1 MSSSVSPPEP
11 RNPFYFLLIIV
22 SLLFVVT
29 ALAYALVPTLEQ
41 KAADLG
47 QPAPPSA
54 LRDSL
59 RQNGW
64 GWLLYELAAMTVLS
78 LLSMGLD
85 RLRRLQ
91 KDRAVDKITPEVND
105 PKSS

>member
-1 MSSSVSPPEP
+1 MSQAVSPPEP
-11 RNPFYFLLIIV
+11 RNPFYILLILV
-22 SLLFVVT
+22 SFLFVIT

-47 QPAPPSA
+47 QPAPPSPV
-54 LRDSL
+54 RDSL

-64 GWLLYELAAMTVLS
+64 QWLLYQVGAMTVLS

-91 KDRAVDKITPEVND
+91 KDQAVDKITPEENN
-105 PKSS
+105 P